1 MSSTSRPDSS
11 SAGDSGSGWSESL
24 AEVAARMRRELE
36 QLERHRSADI
46 ESQIGALQDLERR
59 ELDLLASAEDDDART
74 LSVGAL
80 LARLAHWEGHCQR
93 LGLDAEVNSC
103 REVAEQVVAEAAGRW
118 EADCAAMLGES
129 DTNRLFSRLLET
141 NQLLADTINRDGVSR
156 EALAGVAEA
165 QAEIQS
171 AISQRCR
178 DQPPTAEFLNN
189 WSRLLADYCV
199 TVLTALD
206 DLPPEKAARQLDDA
220 VALARWYLQDVDARR
235 TLSGARIRKKLK
247 RLRAELQERR
257 LSARLERTFGRRAV
271 AFSERLVFVLICL
284 VLILMTL
291 EWLLPLS
298 PRTLRWFG
306 IIDTAACVVFLV
318 EFFVKLSLA
327 EGRARWFARHLFVDL
342 IPSLPVGLFTS
353 GLIDSGDLIRAGRV
367 LRYARLPRL
376 VRYIRILRPVIR
388 FVRALGLM
396 ARGLDRLVRRYSHI
410 LNLNV
415 ILHPTQAEYAKA
427 ARRRAQG
434 ALETRILDRQ
444 LVAAW
449 GTLLIETPQERQA
462 RVARERLQVLER
474 AAACRELAFE
484 EGIHRT
490 TVSRDL
496 PAELL
501 LDQMEALDPAL
512 VEPLLGEGLTTQFAR
527 VIRSMSAAPLRW
539 LPIIRSCVPR
549 ETAGLPDEVVVAEA
563 SHRAAAFF
571 RKFHD
576 LWFWIS
582 DLYGTV
588 TPSQFVDRLG
598 GLLVKS
604 SFRPAQRLILFGGFL
619 LIIEGVLRLLSLA
632 YGDAVRG
639 AAQVVAEPGV
649 LEGVRDFLKRFVGTT
664 LLVLGSVCFFI
675 LAIGWW
681 MQRVAREATEF
692 YEKSVLAQFLLLT
705 ETIRSRRLARD
716 ARQLY
721 FRVLRPDWLSDSV
734 ASGETQL
741 NDEAA
746 ADRVDAE
753 RVEMLVAR
761 LTTSMIRCETPAD
774 EGASY
779 PFLER
784 LVMLYRDW
792 LDGAMFTSNDTRTTN
807 QLLGNTA
814 LRQLLLTSRRITRR
828 HMKSFAQVDLENQK
842 SLLKG
847 PYLWFHFIA
856 NSLAHS
862 VAALIVDYNRKAIPL
877 HEIELCTP
885 EARQS
890 YATWLGTATTG
901 EEIIEVPA
909 DAEAHYVTTAFTALH
924 FLDPDP
930 DREAE
935 IEARFGPA
943 VLQRMKRDRS
953 LLMRRTFGTL
963 PMHLRPRSERVVNL
977 FAIYEGWIS
986 GGRIF
991 LVPVFLLIN
1000 GAKLL
1005 CRLLAWLWEAV
1016 QELRHP
1022 ERRTVHIDAAQADFR
1037 VAVRKIARIRGPVA
1051 EHFSRLRA
1059 MFDPAWLG
1067 IPLPG
1072 ETQTRLRGANA
1083 RADMQILQPGPSL
1096 LREIDAERQHAQ
1108 ENMRLLELVLADGL
1122 LQRIAVAR
1130 GLPPEAFS
1138 TRQHL
1143 RAAGIAIHSD
1153 LRGVRRYLLGP
1164 TLLEHVYQTTEAV
1177 PSWRD
1182 RFKPKLRLRRAFKAW
1197 WQQHGD
1203 RLAIHGRSS
1212 GIQSGTEPDKANK
1225 PDGAESS
1232 ASAAWRMRRSAW
1244 KATLRNEDGVADAL
1258 LAWAQYGDGL
1268 VAEGERRL
1276 GDILVHPD
1284 RLTEQLLTLRTLHTL
1299 SLLDI
1304 LHYREQVFEIGD
1316 YPAEQRDEYFV

>member
-1 MSSTSRPDSS
+1 MSDASPAAS
-11 SAGDSGSGWSESL
+11 SAADDSVPDWSESL
-24 AEVAARMRRELE
+24 AETAARLRRELE
-36 QLERHRSADI
+36 QLERSRGADPASRVSDLQEL
-46 ESQIGALQDLERR
+46 ESR
-59 ELDLLASAEDDDART
+59 ELDLLSSAEDDDAET
-74 LSVGAL
+74 LSVGAI
-80 LARLAHWEGHCQR
+80 LARLTHWEELCERHE
-93 LGLDAEVNSC
+93 LTDATARC
-103 REVAEQVVAEAAGRW
+103 RQLAERVIAEAAGRW
-118 EADCAAMLGES
+118 ETHCVAMLDTADS
-129 DTNRLFSRLLET
+129 DALFRKLLES
-141 NQLLADTINRDGVSR
+141 NQLLADTINRDGVSE
-156 EALAGVAEA
+156 EALAGIIEA
-165 QAEIQS
+165 KSDVQS
-171 AISQRCR
+171 AIAQRRR
-178 DQPPTAEFLNN
+178 DEPPSTDVLND
-189 WSRLLADYCV
+189 WSRLLADHCV

-206 DLPPEKAARQLDDA
+206 DVAPDKAARQLEDA
-220 VALARWYLQDVDARR
+220 VALARWYLTEIDPQRSPR
-235 TLSGARIRKKLK
+235 SGRIRAKLK

-257 LSARLERTFGRRAV
+257 LNARLERRFGRRVV

-284 VLILMTL
+284 VLVLMTL
-291 EWLLPLS
+291 EWTVPLG
-298 PRTLRWFG
+298 PRTLHWFN
-306 IIDTAACVVFLV
+306 IVDAAACAVFLT

-327 EGRARWFARHLFVDL
+327 EGRVRWFARHMFVDL
-342 IPSLPVGLFTS
+342 IPSIPVGLLTS
-353 GLIDSGDLIRAGRV
+353 GLVNSGDLIRAGRV

-376 VRYIRILRPVIR
+376 VRYVRILRPVIR
-388 FVRALGLM
+388 FIRALGLM

-410 LNLNV
+410 LNVNV
-415 ILHPTQAEYAKA
+415 ILHPTQAEYARA

-434 ALETRILDRQ
+434 ALEIRILDRR
-444 LVAAW
+444 LVDAW
-449 GTLLIETPQERQA
+449 EALLIETPDDTQA
-462 RVARERLQVLER
+462 SVAQQRLQVLEGAIGR
-474 AAACRELAFE
+474 RELGFE

-539 LPIIRSCVPR
+539 FPIIRSCVPR
-549 ETAGLPDEVVVAEA
+549 DTAGQPDEIVIAEA
-563 SHRAAAFF
+563 SHRSAAFF
-571 RKFHD
+571 RRFHD
-576 LWFWIS
+576 FWFWVS

-632 YGDAVRG
+632 YGDAARE
-639 AAQVVAEPGV
+639 AAQTVTEPGV

-705 ETIRSRRLARD
+705 ETIRSRRLDRD
-716 ARQLY
+716 AQQLY
-721 FRVLRPDWLSDSV
+721 FRVLRPDWPPADV
-734 ASGETQL
+734 TASTDAQTPDAET
-741 NDEAA
+741 AMA
-746 ADRVDAE
+746 KADAE
-753 RVEMLVAR
+753 RVEMLTSR
-761 LTTSMIRCETPAD
+761 LRNSMVRCETPTGDA
-774 EGASY
+774 GTF

-792 LDGAMFTSNDTRTTN
+792 LDGAMFTSGDTRTTN

-828 HMKSFAQVDLENQK
+828 QMKTLQQVDLENQK

-856 NSLAHS
+856 NSLSHS

-877 HEIELCTP
+877 HELELCAP
-885 EARQS
+885 EARQT
-890 YATWLGTATTG
+890 YATWLGTATTS
-901 EEIIEVPA
+901 EEILEVPA

-943 VLQRMKRDRS
+943 VLDRMKRDRS

-991 LVPVFLLIN
+991 LVPLFLLVA
-1000 GAKLL
+1000 GVKLSG
-1005 CRLLAWLWEAV
+1005 RLIAWLWDAV

-1051 EHFSRLRA
+1051 AHLSRLRA

-1072 ETQTRLRGANA
+1072 ETTTRLRGANA
-1083 RADMQILQPGPSL
+1083 RADLQILQLGPSL
-1096 LREIDAERQHAQ
+1096 EREIEAERHQAQ
-1108 ENMRLLELVLADGL
+1108 ESMRLLDSVLADGL
-1122 LQRIAVAR
+1122 LQRIAESR
-1130 GLPPEAFS
+1130 GLPPGALA

-1143 RAAGIAIHSD
+1143 RAAGIAIHAD
-1153 LRGVRRYLLGP
+1153 LRAVRRHLLGP
-1164 TLLEHVYQTTEAV
+1164 TLMQHVFQTTEAV
-1177 PSWRD
+1177 PTWRD
-1182 RFKPKLRLRRAFKAW
+1182 RFKPRFRLRRAFNAW
-1197 WQQHGD
+1197 WRQHGAG
-1203 RLAIHGRSS
+1203 L
-1212 GIQSGTEPDKANK
+1212 
-1225 PDGAESS
+1225 S
-1232 ASAAWRMRRSAW
+1232 ADDSQDHKSVAALQNGQLRAAAW
-1244 KATLRNEDGVADAL
+1244 KASLRNEDGVGDVL
-1258 LAWAQYGDGL
+1258 IAWAKHGDNL

-1276 GDILVHPD
+1276 GDLLVHPD

-1304 LHYREQVFEIGD
+1304 LHYREQVFDIGD
-1316 YPAEQRDEYFV
+1316 YPAEQRDEYFK

>member
-1 MSSTSRPDSS
+1 MSDTSPSAASASDDSVP
-11 SAGDSGSGWSESL
+11 AWSESL
-24 AEVAARMRRELE
+24 AEAAARLRRELE
-36 QLERHRSADI
+36 QLERAHTSTITTRIDD
-46 ESQIGALQDLERR
+46 LQDLERR
-59 ELDLLASAEDDDART
+59 ELDLLGSAEDDDART
-74 LSVGAL
+74 LSVGAV
-80 LARLAHWEGHCQR
+80 LARLRHWEELCERHR
-93 LGLDAEVNSC
+93 LGEFAAHC
-103 REVAEQVVAEAAGRW
+103 RQLEAKVVSEAAGRW
-118 EADCAAMLGES
+118 ESDCQAMLAAA
-129 DTNRLFSRLLET
+129 DTNSLFRKLLET
-141 NQLLADTINRDGVSR
+141 NQLLSDTVNRDGVSLD
-156 EALAGVAEA
+156 ALTGVAAA

-171 AISQRCR
+171 RLTERCR
-178 DQPPTAEFLNN
+178 DSRPTPESLDQ
-189 WSRLLADYCV
+189 WSRLLADHCV

-206 DLPPEKAARQLDDA
+206 DLPPDKAARQLNDA
-220 VALARWYLQDVDARR
+220 VALVRWYLSDVDPKR
-235 TLSGARIRKKLK
+235 TASSSRIRKKLK

-257 LSARLERTFGRRAV
+257 LNARLEEKFGRRAV
-271 AFSERLVFVLICL
+271 AFSERLIFVLICL
-284 VLILMTL
+284 VLVLMTI
-291 EWLLPLS
+291 EWTVQLS
-298 PRTLRWFG
+298 PGTLRWFV
-306 IIDTAACVVFLV
+306 ILDTAACVVFLL
-318 EFFVKLSLA
+318 EFFIKLSMA
-327 EGRARWFARHLFVDL
+327 EGRSRWFARHMFVDL
-342 IPSLPVGLFTS
+342 IPSIPVGLLTS
-353 GLIDSGDLIRAGRV
+353 GFVDSADLIRAGRV

-427 ARRRAQG
+427 VRRRAQG

-444 LVAAW
+444 LVEAW
-449 GTLLIETPQERQA
+449 GTLLIEASEDQQA
-462 RVARERLQVLER
+462 NVARQRLVVLER
-474 AAACRELAFE
+474 AAERRELGFE

-539 LPIIRSCVPR
+539 FPIIRSCVPK
-549 ETAGLPDEVVVAEA
+549 ETVGLPDEVVVAEA
-563 SHRAAAFF
+563 SHRSAAFF

-619 LIIEGVLRLLSLA
+619 LIIEGVLRLLALA
-632 YGDAVRG
+632 YGE
-639 AAQVVAEPGV
+639 AAKEAAEAVAEPGV

-705 ETIRSRRLARD
+705 ETIRSRRLDRD

-721 FRVLRPDWLSDSV
+721 YRVLRPDWPV
-734 ASGETQL
+734 G
-741 NDEAA
+741 EAA
-746 ADRVDAE
+746 ESESDAIDAT
-753 RVEMLVAR
+753 RVEMLAAR
-761 LTTSMIRCETPAD
+761 LTTSMVRCETPRGEA
-774 EGASY
+774 GTF

-784 LVMLYRDW
+784 LIMLYRDW

-828 HMKSFAQVDLENQK
+828 HIKSFQQADLENQK

-856 NSLAHS
+856 NSLSHS

-877 HEIELCTP
+877 HEIELCAP
-885 EARQS
+885 EAKQAYS
-890 YATWLGTATTG
+890 TWLGTATSG
-901 EEIIEVPA
+901 EEILEVPK

-943 VLQRMKRDRS
+943 VLERMKRDRS
-953 LLMRRTFGTL
+953 LLIRRTFGTL
-963 PMHLRPRSERVVNL
+963 PLHLRPRSERVVNL
-977 FAIYEGWIS
+977 FSIYEGWIS

-1000 GAKLL
+1000 GI
-1005 CRLLAWLWEAV
+1005 RLLSRLTAWLWEAV

-1022 ERRTVHIDAAQADFR
+1022 ERRTLHIDAAQADFR

-1051 EHFSRLRA
+1051 EHLSRLRA

-1072 ETQTRLRGANA
+1072 ETTTRLRGANA

-1108 ENMRLLELVLADGL
+1108 ENMRLLETVLADGL
-1122 LQRIAVAR
+1122 LQRIAESR
-1130 GLPPEAFS
+1130 GLPAEAFS

-1153 LRGVRRYLLGP
+1153 LRGVRRFLLGP
-1164 TLLEHVYQTTEAV
+1164 VLLEHVYQTTEAV

-1182 RFKPKLRLRRAFKAW
+1182 RLKPQFRLRRAFKSW
-1197 WQQHGD
+1197 WEQYGD
-1203 RLAIHGRSS
+1203 RLALNGRA
-1212 GIQSGTEPDKANK
+1212 SGTQPGNGQKA
-1225 PDGAESS
+1225 GSS
-1232 ASAAWRMRRSAW
+1232 IASQMRASAW

-1258 LAWAQYGDGL
+1258 LAWAEHGDKL

-1284 RLTEQLLTLRTLHTL
+1284 RLTEQLLTLRTLQTL